1 MKVLITGATG
11 LVGQAIVKV
20 LHSQGI
26 SINYLTTS
34 ESKIKSSDNYQG
46 FYWNPSNDEIDMA
59 CFQGVDAIINLAGA
73 SIAHRWTKEY
83 MRRILES
90 RTQSLNTLYKGLN
103 KLNSINIKSFVT
115 ASAIGIY
122 PDSLTHFYDEKEKS
136 IDSSFVGEVVKEW
149 EAGADEFRSFGF
161 KVAKIRIGIVLSTEG
176 GALPKMAAPIKN
188 YVGAPVG
195 NGEQWQSWIHIQDL
209 AEMFLFVL
217 RNGLGGVYNGVS
229 PNPVTNSKL
238 TKELA
243 HVLDRPLWLPNV
255 PKFVLKTIFGKM
267 SYLLFASQ
275 RVSSKKIE
283 KHGFSFHYPNLGL
296 ALKDLYVKNGN
307 NETSTAGIRNEFVQ

>member
-20 LHSQGI
+20 LHGQDI
-26 SINYLTTS
+26 AVNYLTTS
-34 ESKIKSSDNYQG
+34 ESKIKSSENYQG
-46 FYWNPSNDEIDMA
+46 FYWNPSREEIDLA
-59 CFQGVDAIINLAGA
+59 CFQDVDAIINLAGA
-73 SIAHRWTKEY
+73 SIAHRWTNEH
-83 MRRILES
+83 MQRILES
-90 RTQSLNTLYKGLN
+90 RTQSLSTLHKGLN
-103 KLNSINIKSFVT
+103 KLNSINIKTFIT

-122 PDSLTHFYDEKEKS
+122 PNSLTHFYDEKEAS
-136 IDSSFVGEVVKEW
+136 IDDSFVGEVVKKW
-149 EAGADEFRSFGF
+149 EISADQFKSFDF

-176 GALPKMAAPIKN
+176 GALPKMAAPIQN

-195 NGEQWQSWIHIQDL
+195 TGEQWQSWIHIDDL
-209 AEMFLFVL
+209 AEMFVFAM
-217 RNGLGGVYNGVS
+217 RNELEGVYNGVS

-238 TKELA
+238 IKELA

-283 KHGFSFHYPNLGL
+283 KQGFIFRFPNLGL
-296 ALKDLYVKNGN
+296 ALKNLYVKNGDS
-307 NETSTAGIRNEFVQ
+307 ETSTAGIRNEFVQ